1 MTSAEIM
8 QMDSP
13 AFAAWLR
20 ENRRKHKL
28 APWKLGQLL
37 GIDDQD
43 VHRLEKGCFCRRPLR
58 EVLISL
64 FEELEGAQ
72 QRRQAK
78 RRRHYGAHLFGTRG
92 DHRSQN

>member
-8 QMDSP
+8 QMDSI

-58 EVLISL
+58 EVLISI
-64 FEELEGAQ
+64 FEELERAQ
-72 QRRQAK
+72 QRQQAR
-78 RRRHYGAHLFGTRG
+78 RRRHYG
-92 DHRSQN
+92 S

>member
-20 ENRRKHKL
+20 ENRRKYKL
-28 APWKLGQLL
+28 APWRLGQCL

-58 EVLISL
+58 EVLISF
-64 FEELEGAQ
+64 FEELERAR
-72 QRRQAK
+72 QRKQAIRK
-78 RRRHYGAHLFGTRG
+78 RGM
-92 DHRSQN
+92 